1 MTASRARQLWRTR
14 SPFGEIAV
22 TAEEDVFVK
31 QVWKSMPGYSR
42 WIDALLSIANSTT

>member
-22 TAEEDVFVK
+22 TAEEDAFVK